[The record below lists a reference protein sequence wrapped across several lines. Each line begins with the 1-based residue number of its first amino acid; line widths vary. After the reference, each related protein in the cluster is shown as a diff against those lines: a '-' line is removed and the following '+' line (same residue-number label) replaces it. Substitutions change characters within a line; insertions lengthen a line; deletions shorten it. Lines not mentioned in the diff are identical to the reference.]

1 MNSLHQQ
8 NRPFLT
14 LVGLMFGVLLSA
26 LDGTIVG
33 TAMPKIIGELKGLE
47 HYSLPFTAY
56 MLCAT
61 LSIPIFGKL
70 SDVIG
75 RKAIYLAGIALFAA
89 SSMLCGASQTFYQL
103 IFFRGI
109 QGIAGGILVSNAFA
123 IVGMTFSPQERGK
136 YIGMVASMFGLASIV
151 GPAAGGLITD
161 VLSWRWIFYINLP
174 LGLAAVILIWSG
186 MEGSGARGEG
196 KKLDV
201 AGTVLFILAF
211 TPLLIV
217 MITGGR
223 DYPWISWQ
231 IICLSLFFF
240 VAATAFI
247 LIESGKDDPVIP
259 IHFFKNRV
267 FLFSM
272 LGTFLSNVVFFGAI
286 LFLPLYMQQVM
297 KNNALLSGFTLTPMM
312 IAFTLASIVAGRVI
326 YRTGKCKTV
335 YVGGF
340 IVAAAGALLLTFVD
354 PRSDNVYIML
364 SMIVLGIGLGIDT
377 PLFNIMVQ
385 NEYHPRDYG
394 TITATVQL
402 FRNIGA
408 TFGSAVY
415 GSIMINGLHGG
426 LARINWGGAPK
437 ILVDALSNTSTL
449 MNSGALAEIQNKVP
463 PAFRGFFDEIFSQIL
478 TVLSGSIGAVFLAM
492 LGFALLALLISLFQ
506 KEVDVKTGANAGNQ
520 WAHTAERGLKVN

>member
-1 MNSLHQQ
+1 MNGFNSKK
-8 NRPFLT
+8 RPLLT
-14 LVGLMFGVLLSA
+14 LAGLMFGVLLSA
-26 LDGTIVG
+26 LDSTIVG
-33 TAMPKIIGELKGLE
+33 TAMPKIIGELEGLE

-70 SDVIG
+70 SDVMG
-75 RKAIYLAGIALFAA
+75 RKVIYLTGIVLFVS
-89 SSMLCGASQTFYQL
+89 SSMLCGASRAFSQL
-103 IFFRGI
+103 IIFRGI

-123 IVGMTFSPQERGK
+123 IVGMTFPPQERGK

-151 GPAAGGLITD
+151 GPAAGGFITD
-161 VLSWRWIFYINLP
+161 ALNWRWIFYINFP
-174 LGLAAVILIWSG
+174 VGLAAAVFIWTG
-186 MEGSGARGEG
+186 MESSGARHEG
-196 KKLDV
+196 KKLDI
-201 AGTVLFILAF
+201 AGIALFILAF

-223 DYPWISWQ
+223 DYRWISWQ
-231 IICLSLFFF
+231 IVCLSLFFLI
-240 VAATAFI
+240 AAAAFI
-247 LIESGKDDPVIP
+247 LVERRKDDPIIP
-259 IHFFKNRV
+259 LHFFKNRI

-297 KNNALLSGFTLTPMM
+297 KNNATLSGFTLTPMM
-312 IAFTLASIVAGRVI
+312 IAFTLASIAAGRII
-326 YRTGKCKTV
+326 YVTGKCKAV

-340 IVAAAGALLLTFVD
+340 IIAAAGALLLTFVD
-354 PRSDNVYIML
+354 PRSGNVYIML

-385 NEYHPRDYG
+385 NEYHPGDYG

-415 GSIMINGLHGG
+415 GNIMINGLHGG
-426 LARINWGGAPK
+426 LAKINWGRSPGV
-437 ILVDALSNTSTL
+437 LVNSLSNASTL
-449 MNSGALAEIQNKVP
+449 MNGNALAEVKSKVP
-463 PAFRGFFDEIFSQIL
+463 PEFRDFFEQIFSQVL
-478 TVLSGSIGAVFLAM
+478 TVLSGSIKTVFLVM

-506 KEVDVKTGANAGNQ
+506 KEVDVKTGMNMANQ
-520 WAHTAERGLKVN
+520 RTKTAEIGRNMN